1 MFLDFFIVLAEII
14 GAMLTIPLLQQYGNK
29 MIISFLAAATSKNTH
44 NLTGAIH
51 LTK

>member
-1 MFLDFFIVLAEII
+1 VFLDFFIVLAEII
-14 GAMLTIPLLQQYGNK
+14 GAMLTILLQQYGNK